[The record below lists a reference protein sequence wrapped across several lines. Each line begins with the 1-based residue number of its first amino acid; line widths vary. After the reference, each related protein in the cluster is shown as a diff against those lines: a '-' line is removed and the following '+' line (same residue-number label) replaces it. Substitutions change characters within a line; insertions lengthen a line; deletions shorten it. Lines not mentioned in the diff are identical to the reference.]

1 MFVCQSIDTSE
12 LDNGTQSPQ
21 LYDGLSLFYPI
32 SITHRKVSQLTTSKL
47 SLKGRITALSASLA
61 VAALALTGC
70 APAEKAD
77 FGELNVQ
84 LSWIKNSEFA
94 GEFYAVENGY
104 YTDAGFSSV
113 NLVAGPAATEAEVL
127 SGNAL
132 VGIANPISTAPIIL
146 GENAPL
152 KIIGTTYQKNPF
164 TILSLKN
171 GANIAT
177 IEDLIGKRIG
187 VQAGPNETLFDAL
200 LKANGIDA
208 SKVTKVPVQ
217 YDPAPLVN
225 GEVDGFLAYVTNES
239 FVVADQGY
247 EVTNLLF
254 ADNGLPFVT
263 ESFVVTQDSID
274 NNRAAL
280 KAFLKATILGWKD
293 AIADSKGGADLAL
306 TIYGKDLGLNAE
318 KEYYQSET
326 QNEILVQTDETA
338 ANGLFTISDAMIAQN
353 LATLKAAGYT
363 ITADQLFDMSLLKEV
378 YEENPELK
386 G

>member
-1 MFVCQSIDTSE
+1 M
-12 LDNGTQSPQ
+12 
-21 LYDGLSLFYPI
+21 
-32 SITHRKVSQLTTSKL
+32 TTSKL
-47 SLKGRITALSASLA
+47 GLKGRITALSASLA

-70 APAEKAD
+70 APAATEKAD
-77 FGELNVQ
+77 FGDLSIQ

-94 GEFYAVENGY
+94 GQFFAVENGY

-132 VGIANPISTAPIIL
+132 VGIANPISTAPVIL
-146 GENAPL
+146 NESAPL

-164 TILSLKN
+164 TILSLKD
-171 GANIAT
+171 GANIET
-177 IEDLIGKRIG
+177 IQDLIGKRIG

-274 NNRAAL
+274 NNREAL

-293 AIADSKGGADLAL
+293 AIADPDGGADLA
-306 TIYGKDLGLNAE
+306 INNFGKDLGLNAK
-318 KEYYQSET
+318 KEYYQSKT

-338 ANGLFTISDAMIAQN
+338 ANGLFTISEAMIAQN

-363 ITADQLFDMSLLKEV
+363 ITAEQLFDLTLLAEV
-378 YEENPELK
+378 YAENPDLK

>member
-1 MFVCQSIDTSE
+1 M
-12 LDNGTQSPQ
+12 
-21 LYDGLSLFYPI
+21 
-32 SITHRKVSQLTTSKL
+32 TTSKL

-70 APAEKAD
+70 SPAENV
-77 FGELNVQ
+77 LNIQ

-104 YTDAGFSSV
+104 YKDAGFTSV

-146 GENAPL
+146 GEDKAPL

-164 TILSLKN
+164 TILSLKD
-171 GANIAT
+171 GGNIAT
-177 IEDLIGKRIG
+177 IQDLIGKRIG

-200 LKANGIDA
+200 LRANGIDA

-225 GEVDGFLAYVTNES
+225 GEVDGFLAYITNES

-254 ADNGLPFVT
+254 AENGLPFVT

-293 AIADSKGGADLAL
+293 AIANPNGGADLAIK
-306 TIYGKDLGLNAE
+306 IYGKDLKLNAA
-318 KEYYQSET
+318 KEYYQSKT
-326 QNEILVQTDETA
+326 QNEMLIQTEETA
-338 ANGLFTISDAMIAQN
+338 ANGLFTISEAMITQN

>member
-1 MFVCQSIDTSE
+1 M
-12 LDNGTQSPQ
+12 
-21 LYDGLSLFYPI
+21 
-32 SITHRKVSQLTTSKL
+32 
-47 SLKGRITALSASLA
+47 
-61 VAALALTGC
+61 
-70 APAEKAD
+70 
-77 FGELNVQ
+77 
-84 LSWIKNSEFA
+84 
-94 GEFYAVENGY
+94 
-104 YTDAGFSSV
+104 
-113 NLVAGPAATEAEVL
+113 AGPAATEAEVL

-132 VGIANPISTAPIIL
+132 VGIANPISTTPIIL
-146 GENAPL
+146 NEGAPL

-164 TILSLKN
+164 TILSLKD
-171 GANIAT
+171 GGNIVT
-177 IEDLIGKRIG
+177 IQDLIGKRIG

-217 YDPAPLVN
+217 YDPAPLVS

-293 AIADSKGGADLAL
+293 SIANPDGGADLAL
-306 TIYGKDLGLNAE
+306 NTFGKDLGLNAA
-318 KEYYQSET
+318 KEYYQSKT
-326 QNEILVQTDETA
+326 QNDILVQTDETNE
-338 ANGLFTISDAMIAQN
+338 NGLFTISDAMIAQN
-353 LATLKAAGYT
+353 IATLAAAGYT
-363 ITADQLFDMSLLKEV
+363 ITAEQLFDMSLLAEV
-378 YEENPELK
+378 YAENPDLK

>member
-1 MFVCQSIDTSE
+1 MSS
-12 LDNGTQSPQ
+12 
-21 LYDGLSLFYPI
+21 
-32 SITHRKVSQLTTSKL
+32 TSKG
-47 SLKGRITALSASLA
+47 LKGRISALTAALALST
-61 VAALALTGC
+61 LALTGC
-70 APAEKAD
+70 APAEEAAD
-77 FGELNVQ
+77 YGELNIQ
-84 LSWIKNSEFA
+84 LSWIKNAEFSGA
-94 GEFYAVENGY
+94 YFAVENGY
-104 YTDAGFSSV
+104 YTEAGFSKV
-113 NLVAGPAATEAEVL
+113 NLIAGPAATEAEVL

-132 VGIANPISTAPIIL
+132 VGIANPISTAPVIL
-146 GENAPL
+146 NEDAPL

-164 TILSLKN
+164 TILSLKDK
-171 GANIAT
+171 ANIAT
-177 IEDLIGKRIG
+177 IDDLIGKRIG

-239 FVVADQGY
+239 FVVEDQGY

-274 NNRAAL
+274 NNREAL
-280 KAFLKATILGWKD
+280 KAFLKATIRGWKD
-293 AIADSKGGADLAL
+293 AIADPDGGADLA
-306 TIYGKDLGLNAE
+306 INNYGKDLNLNAA
-318 KEYYQSET
+318 KEYYQSKT
-326 QNEILVQTDETA
+326 QNEILVQTEETQ
-338 ANGLFTISDAMIAQN
+338 ANGLFTISDEMIALN
-353 LATLKAAGYT
+353 LATLKSAGYT

-378 YEENPELK
+378 YEENPDLK

>member
-1 MFVCQSIDTSE
+1 M
-12 LDNGTQSPQ
+12 LK
-21 LYDGLSLFYPI
+21 SLQKI
-32 SITHRKVSQLTTSKL
+32 
-47 SLKGRITALSASLA
+47 A
-61 VAALALTGC
+61 VAAIAIAALTLSGC
-70 APAEKAD
+70 APAAETEETQS
-77 FGELNVQ
+77 FGDLSVQ

-94 GEFYAVENGY
+94 GEFFADANGY
-104 YTDAGFSSV
+104 YTEAGFSSV

-127 SGNAL
+127 NGNVL
-132 VGIANPISTAPIIL
+132 VGIANPISVAPVIL
-146 GENAPL
+146 NEGAAL

-164 TILSLKN
+164 TIVSLKD

-177 IEDLIGKRIG
+177 INDLIGKKIG

-239 FVVADQGY
+239 FIVEQQGY
-247 EVTNLLF
+247 PVTNLLF

-274 NNRAAL
+274 NKREAL
-280 KAFLKATILGWKD
+280 KAFLYATIRGWKD
-293 AIADSKGGADLAL
+293 SIANPAEGARLAL
-306 TIYGKDLGLNAE
+306 EVYGKDLGLSKD
-318 KEYYQSET
+318 KEEYQSKT
-326 QNEILVQTDETA
+326 QNEILVQTDETK

-353 LATLKAAGYT
+353 LATLKASGFV
-363 ITADQLFDMSLLKEV
+363 ITAEQLFDMSLLAEV
-378 YEENPELK
+378 YKEHPELK
-386 G
+386 

>member
-1 MFVCQSIDTSE
+1 M
-12 LDNGTQSPQ
+12 
-21 LYDGLSLFYPI
+21 
-32 SITHRKVSQLTTSKL
+32 TTSKI

-70 APAEKAD
+70 APAAEKAD
-77 FGELNVQ
+77 FGDLNIQ

-94 GEFYAVENGY
+94 GQFYAVENGY
-104 YTDAGFSSV
+104 YTDAGFTSV

-146 GENAPL
+146 NEGAPL

-164 TILSLKN
+164 TILSLKD
-171 GANIAT
+171 GGNIAT

-208 SKVTKVPVQ
+208 SQVTKVPVQ
-217 YDPAPLVN
+217 YDPAPLVS

-293 AIADSKGGADLAL
+293 AIANPDGGADLAL
-306 TIYGKDLGLNAE
+306 NTFGKDLGLNAD
-318 KEYYQSET
+318 KEYYQSKT

-353 LATLKAAGYT
+353 IAALKAAGYT
-363 ITADQLFDMSLLKEV
+363 ITAEQLFDMSLLAEV
-378 YEENPELK
+378 YAENPDLK

>member
-1 MFVCQSIDTSE
+1 
-12 LDNGTQSPQ
+12 
-21 LYDGLSLFYPI
+21 
-32 SITHRKVSQLTTSKL
+32 LTTSKL

-104 YTDAGFSSV
+104 YTDAGFTSV

-164 TILSLKN
+164 TILSLKD
-171 GANIAT
+171 GGNIAT
-177 IEDLIGKRIG
+177 IQDLIGKRIG

-239 FVVADQGY
+239 FVVQNEGY

-293 AIADSKGGADLAL
+293 SIANPDGGADLAL
-306 TIYGKDLGLNAE
+306 TIYGKDLGLNAD
-318 KEYYQSET
+318 KEYYQSKT
-326 QNEILVQTDETA
+326 QNEILVQTEETA

-363 ITADQLFDMSLLKEV
+363 IAANQLFDMSLLKEV

>member
-1 MFVCQSIDTSE
+1 VTP
-12 LDNGTQSPQ
+12 LKTA
-21 LYDGLSLFYPI
+21 
-32 SITHRKVSQLTTSKL
+32 
-47 SLKGRITALSASLA
+47 LKGRIKAFAATLA
-61 VAALALTGC
+61 VAAIALTGC
-70 APAEKAD
+70 APAAEPANY
-77 FGELNVQ
+77 GELNVQ

-94 GEFYAVENGY
+94 GEFFAVENGY
-104 YTDAGFSSV
+104 YTDAGFDSV

-132 VGIANPISTAPIIL
+132 VGIANPISVAPIIL
-146 GENAPL
+146 EENAPL

-164 TILSLKN
+164 TILSLKD
-171 GANIAT
+171 GGNIAT
-177 IEDLIGKRIG
+177 VQDLIGKKIG

-200 LKANGIDA
+200 LKANGIDQ
-208 SKVTKVPVQ
+208 SQVTKVPVQ

-239 FVVADQGY
+239 FVVESQGY

-274 NNRAAL
+274 NNREAL
-280 KAFLKATILGWKD
+280 KAFLYATILGWKD
-293 AIADSKGGADLAL
+293 AIADSNGGADLAL
-306 TIYGKDLGLNAE
+306 TKFGADLGLNAD
-318 KEYYQSET
+318 KEYYQSKT
-326 QNEILVQTDETA
+326 QNDILVQTEETA
-338 ANGLFTISDAMIAQN
+338 ANGLFTISDAMIELN
-353 LATLKAAGYT
+353 LATLRSAGYE

-378 YEENPELK
+378 YDEHPELK

>member
-1 MFVCQSIDTSE
+1 
-12 LDNGTQSPQ
+12 
-21 LYDGLSLFYPI
+21 
-32 SITHRKVSQLTTSKL
+32 LTTSKI

-94 GEFYAVENGY
+94 GEFFAVENGY
-104 YTDAGFSSV
+104 YTDAGFASV

-164 TILSLKN
+164 TILSLKD
-171 GANIAT
+171 GGNIAT
-177 IEDLIGKRIG
+177 IQDLIGKRIG

-293 AIADSKGGADLAL
+293 SIADPNGGADLAL
-306 TIYGKDLGLNAE
+306 NVYGADLGLNAD
-318 KEYYQSET
+318 KEYYQSKT

-338 ANGLFTISDAMIAQN
+338 ANGLFTISVAMIAQN

>member
-1 MFVCQSIDTSE
+1 M
-12 LDNGTQSPQ
+12 
-21 LYDGLSLFYPI
+21 
-32 SITHRKVSQLTTSKL
+32 TTSKL
-47 SLKGRITALSASLA
+47 GLKGRITALSASLA

-70 APAEKAD
+70 APAAEKAD
-77 FGELNVQ
+77 FGDLSIQ

-94 GEFYAVENGY
+94 GQFFAVENGY

-127 SGNAL
+127 AGNAL
-132 VGIANPISTAPIIL
+132 VGIANPISTAPVIL
-146 GENAPL
+146 NEGAPL

-164 TILSLKN
+164 TILSLKD
-171 GANIAT
+171 GANIET
-177 IEDLIGKRIG
+177 IQDLIGKRIG

-208 SKVTKVPVQ
+208 SEVTKVPVQ
-217 YDPAPLVN
+217 YDPAPLTN

-239 FVVADQGY
+239 FVVADQGF

-293 AIADSKGGADLAL
+293 AIADSDGGADLA
-306 TIYGKDLGLNAE
+306 INNFGKDLGLNAK
-318 KEYYQSET
+318 KEYYQSKT

-338 ANGLFTISDAMIAQN
+338 ANGLFTISEAMIAQN
-353 LATLKAAGYT
+353 LATLEAAGYS
-363 ITADQLFDMSLLKEV
+363 ITAEQLFDLTLLAEV
-378 YEENPELK
+378 YAENPDLK

>member
-1 MFVCQSIDTSE
+1 M
-12 LDNGTQSPQ
+12 
-21 LYDGLSLFYPI
+21 
-32 SITHRKVSQLTTSKL
+32 TTSKL
-47 SLKGRITALSASLA
+47 GLKGRITALSASLA

-70 APAEKAD
+70 APAATEKAD
-77 FGELNVQ
+77 FGDLSIQ

-94 GEFYAVENGY
+94 GQFFAVENGY
-104 YTDAGFSSV
+104 YTEAGFSSV

-132 VGIANPISTAPIIL
+132 VGIANPISTAPVIL
-146 GENAPL
+146 NEGAPL

-164 TILSLKN
+164 TILSLKD
-171 GANIAT
+171 GANIET
-177 IEDLIGKRIG
+177 IQDLIGKRIG

-208 SKVTKVPVQ
+208 SQVTKVPVQ
-217 YDPAPLVN
+217 YDPAPLTN

-239 FVVADQGY
+239 FVVADQGF

-293 AIADSKGGADLAL
+293 AIADPDGGADLA
-306 TIYGKDLGLNAE
+306 INNFGKDLGLNAK
-318 KEYYQSET
+318 KEYYQSKT

-363 ITADQLFDMSLLKEV
+363 ITAEQLFDLTLLAEV
-378 YEENPELK
+378 YAENPDLK

>member
-1 MFVCQSIDTSE
+1 MSSK
-12 LDNGTQSPQ
+12 SK
-21 LYDGLSLFYPI
+21 GLRARI
-32 SITHRKVSQLTTSKL
+32 SMLT
-47 SLKGRITALSASLA
+47 
-61 VAALALTGC
+61 AALAVSALFLTGC
-70 APAEKAD
+70 APAKEAQD
-77 FGELNVQ
+77 FGELNIQ
-84 LSWIKNSEFA
+84 LSWIKNAEFSGA
-94 GEFYAVENGY
+94 YFAVENGY
-104 YTDAGFSSV
+104 YTDAGFSKV

-132 VGIANPISTAPIIL
+132 VGIANPISTAPVIL
-146 GENAPL
+146 NEDAPL

-164 TILSLKN
+164 TILSLKD
-171 GANIAT
+171 GANIRT
-177 IEDLIGKRIG
+177 INDLIGKKIG

-200 LKANGIDA
+200 LKANNIDA

-274 NNRAAL
+274 NKREAL

-293 AIADSKGGADLAL
+293 AIADPDAGADFA
-306 TIYGKDLGLNAE
+306 INKYGKDLNLNAD
-318 KEYYQSET
+318 KEYYQSKT
-326 QNEILVQTDETA
+326 QNDILVQTAETK

-353 LATLKAAGYT
+353 LATLKSAGYT
-363 ITADQLFDMSLLKEV
+363 ITADKLFDMSLLKEV
-378 YEENPELK
+378 YDENPDLK

>member
-1 MFVCQSIDTSE
+1 S
-12 LDNGTQSPQ
+12 
-21 LYDGLSLFYPI
+21 
-32 SITHRKVSQLTTSKL
+32 
-47 SLKGRITALSASLA
+47 
-61 VAALALTGC
+61 
-70 APAEKAD
+70 
-77 FGELNVQ
+77 
-84 LSWIKNSEFA
+84 
-94 GEFYAVENGY
+94 
-104 YTDAGFSSV
+104 
-113 NLVAGPAATEAEVL
+113 EVL

-132 VGIANPISTAPIIL
+132 VGIANPISTAPVIL
-146 GENAPL
+146 EEGAPL

-164 TILSLKN
+164 TILSLKDK
-171 GANIAT
+171 GNIAT
-177 IEDLIGKRIG
+177 IQDLIGKRIG

-208 SKVTKVPVQ
+208 TQVTKVPVQ

-239 FVVADQGY
+239 FVVESQGY

-280 KAFLKATILGWKD
+280 KAFLKATIRGWKD
-293 AIADSKGGADLAL
+293 SIADPNAGADLAL
-306 TIYGKDLGLNAE
+306 NVYGKDLGLNAD
-318 KEYYQSET
+318 KEYYQSKT
-326 QNEILVQTDETA
+326 QNEILVQTDETR
-338 ANGLFTISDAMIAQN
+338 ANGLFTISDEMIALN

-363 ITADQLFDMSLLKEV
+363 ISADQLFDLSLLAEV
-378 YEENPELK
+378 YAENPDLK